1 MSSSFVLAGGGP
13 GWRAL
18 LSSSALVKLTPD
30 QERALVD
37 EGYLLVPG
45 LVSRER
51 VDAAL
56 TAINTSLGEEG
67 IAKDALWTLR
77 AQTFCPELVSAPPI
91 LDLYTRGVAPLA
103 EAAIGAGKV
112 RPPPKGQIA
121 LRFPQALPAGQAPR
135 DPYPHI
141 DGMPGPLNG
150 VTPNTIFHFTALGA
164 VFLSDVELPFHG
176 NFTVWP
182 GTHATLARHFAAHGT
197 DELLRGFPPIPMPAP
212 RQLVARAG
220 DALLAHYDLAHG
232 AAANFGPHV
241 RYAVFFRL
249 FHAAHD
255 AASTATMTDPWREW
269 EGLSLP
275 LGNSGGSGN
284 FPA

>member
-1 MSSSFVLAGGGP
+1 VP
-13 GWRAL
+13 
-18 LSSSALVKLTPD
+18 LTPE

-56 TAINTSLGEEG
+56 RAINGSLGEQG
-67 IAKDALWTLR
+67 IAKDALWTMR
-77 AQTFCPELVSAPPI
+77 AQTFCPELVSAPAI
-91 LDLYTRGVAPLA
+91 LDLYGATGLRALA

-112 RPPPKGQIA
+112 RAPTAGQIA
-121 LRFPQALPAGQAPR
+121 LRFPQDPSEAAAPR

-150 VTPNTIFHFTALGA
+150 VEPRTIFHFTALGG
-164 VFLSDVELPFHG
+164 VFLNDALLPFHG

-182 GTHATLARHFAAHGT
+182 GSHLELGRHFAAHGT
-197 DELLRGFPPIPMPAP
+197 DGLLTGFPPIAMPPP
-212 RQLVARAG
+212 RQLRVRAG
-220 DALLAHYDLAHG
+220 DALLAHYQLAHG
-232 AAANFGPHV
+232 AAPNVGPHV

-249 FHAAHD
+249 FHEAHD
-255 AASTATMTDPWREW
+255 ASSTATLIRPWREW
-269 EGLSLP
+269 EGLGT
-275 LGNSGGSGN
+275 LGTRRFSE
-284 FPA
+284 

>member
-1 MSSSFVLAGGGP
+1 M
-13 GWRAL
+13 
-18 LSSSALVKLTPD
+18 KLTPV

-56 TAINTSLGEEG
+56 RAINHSLGEEG
-67 IAKDALWTLR
+67 IAKDALWTMR

-91 LDLYTRGVAPLA
+91 LDLYRATGLATLA
-103 EAAIGAGKV
+103 EAAIGPV
-112 RPPPKGQIA
+112 RAPTTGQIA
-121 LRFPQALPAGQAPR
+121 LRFPQALAEGLAPR

-164 VFLSDVELPFHG
+164 VFLNDVEAPFRG

-182 GTHATLARHFAAHGT
+182 GTHAALARHFAAHGT
-197 DELLRGFPPIPMPAP
+197 DGLLTGFPPIALPPP
-212 RQLVARAG
+212 RQLRARAG
-220 DALLAHYDLAHG
+220 DALLAHYQLAHG
-232 AAANFGPHV
+232 AAPNVGPDV

-249 FHAAHD
+249 FHEAHD
-255 AASTATMTDPWREW
+255 AGSTATMLDPWREW
-269 EGLSLP
+269 EGDP
-275 LGNSGGSGN
+275 LGNAGLSAS
-284 FPA
+284 FRP